1 MLLPEVLFFIIKDLF
16 GISSKENTIQLDGG
30 IPYDRRTV
38 STFRGE
44 GWYCNYSNLTLLLI
58 NAGGQKWPKACN

>member
-1 MLLPEVLFFIIKDLF
+1 MLLPEVVFFIIKDLF

-30 IPYDRRTV
+30 IAYDRRTV

-44 GWYCNYSNLTLLLI
+44 GWYRNYSNLTLLLI
-58 NAGGQKWPKACN
+58 NGGGQKWPKACN